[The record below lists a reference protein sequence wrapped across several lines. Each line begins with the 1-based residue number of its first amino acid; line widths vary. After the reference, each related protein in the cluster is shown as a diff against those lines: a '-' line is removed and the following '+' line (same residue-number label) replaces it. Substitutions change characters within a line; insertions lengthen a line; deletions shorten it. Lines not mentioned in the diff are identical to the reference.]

1 MGDNRRR
8 HPRLRPGRCPMIG
21 TAAER
26 AALMAAVEQYGIH
39 KMQFALSPD
48 GSAAEQLAD
57 DRADHYFDAIRAMLA
72 PDDAVVIP
80 RALARSVYS
89 ALAMAK
95 GDIAKANA
103 DAILEILQP
112 EVTP

>member
-1 MGDNRRR
+1 
-8 HPRLRPGRCPMIG
+8 MIG
-21 TAAER
+21 TEQER

-48 GSAAEQLAD
+48 GSASEQLAD

-80 RALARSVYS
+80 RALAERLQDASEIV
-89 ALAMAK
+89 AF
-95 GDIAKANA
+95 IAHGNDDQVTNESRMA
-103 DAILEILQP
+103 DAEALRAVLRGEATRD
-112 EVTP
+112 E